1 MSNQNAAP
9 AVAIPLPKAKQTA
22 VMIGCFLL
30 MFAIT
35 MSGFV
40 LATLQPQTL
49 KAMNAIEYAALLTLC
64 ANIGVSI
71 MTPIGGK
78 FGDLIGK
85 RNIVL
90 IGGGICIVANI
101 LYAFASAGTSVVPLI
116 ILRAI
121 IALAQGTFTAAPY
134 IIVAMIYE
142 RKDVPKILGYLTMSI
157 ALGGSLGAM
166 AGGALNDMGLFKLA
180 VASPAIP
187 LVIGVA
193 LIAAFM
199 PNHKRP
205 GKVVFDVKGTILL
218 SLALIGILT
227 ALSQGAKMGWTH
239 PLILGGFVLGIIST
253 VALVKVENSAA
264 DAMLPL
270 HLLKNKRYTILIL
283 VGAIA
288 YFYRTAMISYAPQ
301 AAAYVMGITNTTILG
316 ALTTPRTV
324 VTVLLP
330 TFAGV
335 WITKKAGRKWK
346 AMAIA
351 TLFVAVPMAVM
362 GFTTPTTPIMLY
374 FVMITITGIAESFRG
389 VTCTA
394 VAQEELTPD
403 QMSTGTAMIN
413 FVNSLSGSIA
423 SAVYAVGYNTA
434 IKATPGVQGY
444 QNGANTVFW
453 TAAIVLFV
461 GFLIT
466 IFVVRPMLN
475 KKEAEKAAA

>member
-1 MSNQNAAP
+1 MTNQNAAP
-9 AVAIPLPKAKQTA
+9 AVAIPLPKAKRTA
-22 VMIGCFLL
+22 VMIGCLLL
-30 MFAIT
+30 MFSIT
-35 MSGFV
+35 MFGYV

-64 ANIGVSI
+64 GNIGVSI

-78 FGDLIGK
+78 FGDMIGK

-90 IGGGICIVANI
+90 IGGIICIIGNI
-101 LYAFASAGTSVVPLI
+101 LYAFTSTGTSVVPLI
-116 ILRAI
+116 ILRVI

-134 IIVAMIYE
+134 IIVALIYE

-187 LVIGVA
+187 LIIGVA

-205 GKVVFDVKGTILL
+205 GKVAFDVKGTVLL

-227 ALSQGAKMGWTH
+227 ALSQGASMGWTH
-239 PLILGGFVLGIIST
+239 PIILGGFALGIISIIL
-253 VALVKVENSAA
+253 LVKVENSAA

-270 HLLKNKRYTILIL
+270 HLLKNRRYTILIL
-283 VGAIA
+283 VSAISF
-288 YFYRTAMISYAPQ
+288 FYRTAMTAYAPQ

-335 WITKKAGRKWK
+335 WITGKAGRKWK
-346 AMAIA
+346 AIAIA
-351 TLFVAVPMAVM
+351 TLFAAVPMAVM
-362 GFTTPTTPIMLY
+362 GFTTPATLIMLY

-413 FVNSLSGSIA
+413 FVNSLSGSVA

-444 QNGANTVFW
+444 QNGANTVFR
-453 TAAIVLFV
+453 TAAIVLFI

>member
-1 MSNQNAAP
+1 MSNQKAAP
-9 AVAIPLPKAKQTA
+9 AVAIPLPSGKRTA
-22 VMIGCFLL
+22 VMIGCVLL
-30 MFAIT
+30 MFSIT

-85 RNIVL
+85 RNVVL
-90 IGGGICIVANI
+90 IGGIVCIAANV
-101 LYAFASAGTSVVPLI
+101 LYAFASAGTNVIPLI
-116 ILRAI
+116 ILRAV

-142 RKDVPKILGYLTMSI
+142 RKDVPRILGYLTMSI

-166 AGGALNDMGLFKLA
+166 AGGALNDMGYFKLA
-180 VASPAIP
+180 VASPALP

-193 LIAAFM
+193 LIGMFM

-205 GKVVFDVKGTILL
+205 GKVVFDVKGTVLL

-227 ALSQGAKMGWTH
+227 ALSQGATMGWTH
-239 PLILGGFVLGIIST
+239 PIIIGGFILGIIAT
-253 VALVKVENSAA
+253 IALVRVENSAA

-270 HLLKNKRYTILIL
+270 HLLKNKRYTFLVL

-288 YFYRTAMISYAPQ
+288 YFYRTAMIAYAPQ
-301 AAAYVMGITNTTILG
+301 AAAYVMGVTNTTVLG

-335 WITKKAGRKWK
+335 WITKKPGRKWK

-351 TLFVAVPMAVM
+351 TIFVAVPMALM

-394 VAQEELTPD
+394 VAQEELTPET
-403 QMSTGTAMIN
+403 MSTGTALIN
-413 FVNSLSGSIA
+413 FINSLSGSIA
-423 SAVYAVGYNTA
+423 SAVFAFGYNTA
-434 IKATPGVQGY
+434 IKANPGPVGY
-444 QNGANTVFW
+444 QNGANIVFW
-453 TAAIVLFV
+453 TAAIVLFI
-461 GFLIT
+461 GFLLT

>member
-1 MSNQNAAP
+1 MSNQSTAP

-30 MFAIT
+30 LFSIT

-49 KAMNAIEYAALLTLC
+49 QAMNAIEYAALLTLC
-64 ANIGVSI
+64 GNIGVSI

-90 IGGGICIVANI
+90 VGGAICIVANV
-101 LYAFASAGTSVVPLI
+101 LYAFASAGASVAPLI
-116 ILRAI
+116 ILRAAL
-121 IALAQGTFTAAPY
+121 ALAQGTFTAAPF
-134 IIVAMIYE
+134 IIAAMIYE
-142 RKDVPKILGYLTMSI
+142 RKDIPKVQGYLTMSV

-166 AGGALNDMGLFKLA
+166 GGGALNDMGFFKLA

-187 LVIGVA
+187 LVVGVA
-193 LIAAFM
+193 LIGAFM

-205 GKVVFDVKGTILL
+205 GKVAFDVKGTILM
-218 SLALIGILT
+218 SLGLICILT
-227 ALSQGAKMGWTH
+227 ALSQGATMGWTN
-239 PLILGGFVLGIIST
+239 PIIIGGLILGIISI
-253 VALVKVENSAA
+253 VLLVKVENAAA

-270 HLLKNKRYTILIL
+270 HLLKNKRYTVLIL

-288 YFYRTAMISYAPQ
+288 IFYRSAMVSYAPQ
-301 AAAYVMGITNTTILG
+301 AAAYVMGIRNTTVLG
-316 ALTTPRTV
+316 ALTTPRTI

-335 WITKKAGRKWK
+335 WITKKTGRKWK
-346 AMAIA
+346 AMVIA
-351 TLFVAVPMAVM
+351 TLFAAVPMALM
-362 GFTTPTTPIMLY
+362 GFTTPTTSIMLY

-394 VAQEELTPD
+394 VAQEELTPET
-403 QMSTGTAMIN
+403 MSTGTAMIS

-423 SAVYAVGYNTA
+423 SAMYAVGFNTC
-434 IKATPGVQGY
+434 IKATSGVQGY

-453 TAAIVLFV
+453 TAAIVLFI

-466 IFVVRPMLN
+466 IFVIRPMLN